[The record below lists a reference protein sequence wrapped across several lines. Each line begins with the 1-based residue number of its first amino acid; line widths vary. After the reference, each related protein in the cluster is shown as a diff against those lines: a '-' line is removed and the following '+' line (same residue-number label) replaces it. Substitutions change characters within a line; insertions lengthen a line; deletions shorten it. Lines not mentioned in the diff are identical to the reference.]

1 MAIRTI
7 ITDSDDR
14 IVRGK
19 AKRVARIDDSIRRL
33 FDDMIDTMRNAP
45 GVGLAAPQIGV
56 PLRVIVVEYEG
67 VLHTVVN
74 PEIVKSQG
82 TETDDEGCL
91 SVPNWQGPVTRA
103 TSLVVKGRDRDGAE
117 VRIRADGWL
126 ARIFQHECDHLDGTL
141 FIDRVQN
148 RADIHWVDPDEDD
161 DDEPGGT
168 RRRRVRRRIR
178 SSAAVSQ
185 AVQSET

>member
-1 MAIRTI
+1 
-7 ITDSDDR
+7 
-14 IVRGK
+14 
-19 AKRVARIDDSIRRL
+19 
-33 FDDMIDTMRNAP
+33 
-45 GVGLAAPQIGV
+45 
-56 PLRVIVVEYEG
+56 
-67 VLHTVVN
+67 
-74 PEIVKSQG
+74 
-82 TETDDEGCL
+82 
-91 SVPNWQGPVTRA
+91 
-103 TSLVVKGRDRDGAE
+103 
-117 VRIRADGWL
+117 
-126 ARIFQHECDHLDGTL
+126 L

>member
-7 ITDSDDR
+7 ISDPDDR

-33 FDDMIDTMRNAP
+33 FDDMIDTMRHAP

-103 TSLVVKGRDRDGAE
+103 TSLVVKGRDRDGLVFVHDPTGHGCACFE
-117 VRIRADGWL
+117 AFDYHHCDG
-126 ARIFQHECDHLDGTL
+126 IFG
-141 FIDRVQN
+141 IVQYEMN
-148 RADIHWVDPDEDD
+148 HC
-161 DDEPGGT
+161 
-168 RRRRVRRRIR
+168 
-178 SSAAVSQ
+178 VSDKK
-185 AVQSET
+185 

>member
-7 ITDSDDR
+7 ITDPDDR

-19 AKRVARIDDSIRRL
+19 AKRVARVDDSIRRL
-33 FDDMIDTMRNAP
+33 FDDMIDTMRHAP

-56 PLRVIVVEYEG
+56 PLRLIVVEYEG
-67 VLHTVVN
+67 VLHAVIN

-82 TETDDEGCL
+82 SETDDEGCL

-126 ARIFQHECDHLDGTL
+126 ARIFQHECDHLDGIL
-141 FIDRVQN
+141 FSDRVQN

-161 DDEPGGT
+161 DREPGDGK
-168 RRRRVRRRIR
+168 RRRLRRGSRTSTVISR
-178 SSAAVSQ
+178 T
-185 AVQSET
+185 VQSET